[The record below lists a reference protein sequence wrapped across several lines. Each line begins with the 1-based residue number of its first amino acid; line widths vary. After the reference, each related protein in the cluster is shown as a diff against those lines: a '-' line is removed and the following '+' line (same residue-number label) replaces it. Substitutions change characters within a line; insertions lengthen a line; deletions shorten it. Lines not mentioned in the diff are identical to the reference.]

1 MTMPGGNL
9 LNMASRVIAFQGV
22 ELLPFVDRIKNE
34 ARVYINSYGA
44 PVPIKGSAQPVP
56 ATAYAA
62 LGLERK
68 NNYLMVWSSANIAG
82 VGIDTSSDRIR
93 YNAKIYKAVGST
105 DWKAQDGWQGY
116 LFVEVKS

>member
-1 MTMPGGNL
+1 MTPGSNL
-9 LNMASRVIAFQGV
+9 LEMAGRVIAFQGV
-22 ELLPFVDRIKNE
+22 ELLPFVGRIKNE

-62 LGLERK
+62 LGLEREK
-68 NNYLMVWSSANIAG
+68 KYIMIWSSANIAG
-82 VGIDTSSDRIR
+82 VGLDTSSDRIR
-93 YNAKIYKAVGST
+93 YDGKIYKAVGSN
-105 DWKAQDGWQGY
+105 DWQAQDGWQGY